1 MCIYLTRRLG
11 RTTLKQ
17 VGEVYGTGE
26 YSTVSSITERMKS
39 LLLMDK
45 AMYRRMKNLISSLT
59 KSQEET

>member
-11 RTTLKQ
+11 RATLKQ
-17 VGEVYGTGE
+17 VGEAYGIGE

-39 LLLMDK
+39 LLLRDK